1 MPMDASQFAKF
12 SDQNPDVDLHVF
24 VYEET
29 QKARELCASL
39 AGQVTRS
46 ARENLQIQ
54 KEIRNSI
61 YPLYSSNKI
70 PQFRL
75 RPRIARHTHSDVEVT
90 NLFEIDLLLVLDEN
104 DHGWD
109 GHYALIRNFDALVSL
124 PSRKSY
130 YCKNCVN
137 SFTTQ
142 DGLDNHRPN
151 CLALGMQQLTIPA
164 EGSYSFTQYGRMIRA
179 PYSFLKS
186 KEARLPGDDRQ
197 INLAHHSP
205 SGYAWLCLDW
215 DNKIVAHNIHR
226 ATHDGEN
233 VVQRFFA
240 DIFQDQEIRQKEIKR
255 CQWAASKSMVIDPHL
270 KRRPKDQILNNPTS
284 LDPCYFCK
292 NKFDVKDSI
301 VFHHDHFTCQ
311 FLGLSHH
318 T

>member
-1 MPMDASQFAKF
+1 MKCFMNSCVAAKMMPKLITRYGTHLNRHQEKRATYIDELYNHGFNWRDIKMPMDASQFAKF

-179 PYSFLKS
+179 PY
-186 KEARLPGDDRQ
+186 R
-197 INLAHHSP
+197 
-205 SGYAWLCLDW
+205 
-215 DNKIVAHNIHR
+215 
-226 ATHDGEN
+226 
-233 VVQRFFA
+233 
-240 DIFQDQEIRQKEIKR
+240 
-255 CQWAASKSMVIDPHL
+255 
-270 KRRPKDQILNNPTS
+270 
-284 LDPCYFCK
+284 
-292 NKFDVKDSI
+292 
-301 VFHHDHFTCQ
+301 
-311 FLGLSHH
+311 
-318 T
+318 